1 MTCKL
6 PEMGET
12 KNLHAISDRHDQG
25 MLKPLSTYI
34 LPYPFC
40 GIIKFYSLNS
50 LSSINRKKKMKLMLQ
65 ELKNSNLTLRR

>member
-12 KNLHAISDRHDQG
+12 KNLHVTSDRHDHG
-25 MLKPLSTYI
+25 MLKPLSIYI